1 MAGVAEKARFYLER
15 SVPQLREWEEKGL
28 FSKACALDD
37 IRAIVRKR
45 NDFEHRVLSPGNKPS
60 EWSSYAKWEQSL
72 EALRAKRCKRLKIH
86 HLNSAYAGQRRVMA
100 IYERSVNRHPSSDN
114 LWHEY
119 LAYMD
124 VIKAA
129 KRWRKTMTSA
139 LRMKPTDPDLWIMAG
154 HRFAHNGDMASARSF
169 FMRGCRFCAKDQRLW
184 LEYARCEMQWLAK
197 VDKRK
202 AAQKSDPLRP
212 DRTEDGDEMRIFGS
226 EDEDED
232 EDEDADGVNG
242 LPGISSAQPGV
253 IDNESPQVPKSN
265 PAMDGAIPVA
275 IFDVSRKQAFFTP
288 EFAESFFV
296 VVTSFRHVSVQPKVS
311 QHVLDTMDAMY
322 PNHPST
328 CSCHI
333 RSPILGLSPHT
344 ADFPRGLRDML
355 ARLTEKMESTTDRPA
370 LCEKTRAWMDKYL
383 ALDDLDEGIK
393 AALELMKEQ
402 LTDS

>member
-28 FSKACALDD
+28 FSKDE

-86 HLNSAYAGQRRVMA
+86 HLNSTYAGQHRVMD
-100 IYERSVNRHPSSDN
+100 IYERSVNRHPSSDH
-114 LWHEY
+114 LWHGY

-129 KRWRKTMTSA
+129 KRWRKTMISA

-154 HRFAHNGDMASARSF
+154 HRSAHNGDMASARSF

-212 DRTEDGDEMRIFGS
+212 DKIEDGDEMRLFDS
-226 EDEDED
+226 EDEA
-232 EDEDADGVNG
+232 EDEDADGTSC
-242 LPGISSAQPGV
+242 LPEISSAQLSV
-253 IDNESPQVPKSN
+253 IDDKSRRVLESN

-288 EFAESFFV
+288 EFAESFFIV
-296 VVTSFRHVSVQPKVS
+296 ITSFRHVSVQSKVS
-311 QHVLDTMDAMY
+311 KYVLDAMDAMY

-333 RSPILGLSPHT
+333 RSPILGISPHT
-344 ADFPRGLRDML
+344 ADFPRGLRDVL

-370 LCEKTRAWMDKYL
+370 LCEKTITWMNEYL
-383 ALDDLDEGIK
+383 AFDDLDEGIK

-402 LTDS
+402 ITGS